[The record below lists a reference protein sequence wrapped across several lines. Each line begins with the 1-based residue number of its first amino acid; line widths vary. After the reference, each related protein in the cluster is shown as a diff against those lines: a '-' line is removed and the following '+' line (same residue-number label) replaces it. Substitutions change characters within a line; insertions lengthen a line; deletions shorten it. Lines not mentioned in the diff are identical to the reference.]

1 MKYIKNENGA
11 IMVEAT
17 IYMPLVLCTVMALL
31 YLALFNMQEYMMM
44 YESQRV
50 AAVAAREEAYLGY
63 ETFNMGADNEI
74 DFDWGGGMP
83 SSDDV
88 QNYYKAYS
96 GKTTDMYREMKT
108 ILDIS
113 GITEENGGKYTTKFA
128 DAARQS
134 TLIALG
140 SISEPEV
147 EIDTGF
153 WGDGGGG
160 DYYALHTGAWGT
172 GLSWV

>member
-1 MKYIKNENGA
+1 MKHRKNENGA

-74 DFDWGGGMP
+74 DFDWGEGMP
-83 SSDDV
+83 SSDNV
-88 QNYYKAYS
+88 QEYYKAYS

-108 ILDIS
+108 ILDIA
-113 GITEENGGKYTTKFA
+113 GITEEN
-128 DAARQS
+128 S
-134 TLIALG
+134 
-140 SISEPEV
+140 
-147 EIDTGF
+147 
-153 WGDGGGG
+153 
-160 DYYALHTGAWGT
+160 
-172 GLSWV
+172 